1 MKPIVQSVFSVTRR
15 AFIILCLAGLP
26 ATSAFGQF
34 QYERLYSF
42 GPAEQTGAE
51 PSGLIEGR
59 DGVLYGFTETGGTNG
74 GGTVF
79 KLNKDGNGFAVLH
92 SFGGGAGDGYSP
104 TTLIEG
110 SDGALYGTTGFGGIT
125 NTDNWL
131 GFGTVFKLNK
141 DGSGYAVIKTFSGS
155 SEVAFAANPNSLIN
169 GNDGMLYGTTRGG
182 LGTVFK
188 LNKHGDIFIVLHAF
202 TGLEGGD
209 GFGPSALIQGRDG
222 DLYGT
227 TAHGGF
233 TNVNNPAPYVSMGT
247 VFKLN
252 MDGNGGYAVLH
263 RFSGTGADG
272 GFPNT
277 LLEGS
282 DGKLYGTTPNARF
295 RNMWLLAEGA
305 IFKLNK
311 DGSGFA
317 VLSAGDSHQSVL
329 EGNDGVLYG
338 TTGDLVCGQDCW
350 AVPGTVLRHNRDGGD
365 RTVLRSFST
374 PDGYGIR
381 VTGLL
386 RGSDGS
392 LYGTT
397 GQDGEMSFGTILALR
412 PQPILLP
419 PVLSTNGVR
428 VRFMSVPGST
438 NQLQRATALHES
450 WLTLTNLITSTNGAA
465 EFMDTAPPQPN
476 ALYRVV
482 QLP

>member
-1 MKPIVQSVFSVTRR
+1 LACGL
-15 AFIILCLAGLP
+15 AFLLIPVAY
-26 ATSAFGQF
+26 GQF
-34 QYERLYSF
+34 QYERLFSF
-42 GPAEQTGAE
+42 GPTAQTGDY
-51 PSGLIEGR
+51 PNLLIEAS
-59 DGVLYGFTETGGTNG
+59 DGKLYGTTDYGGTNNA
-74 GGTVF
+74 GTLF
-79 KLNKDGNGFAVLH
+79 KISRD
-92 SFGGGAGDGYSP
+92 
-104 TTLIEG
+104 G
-110 SDGALYGTTGFGGIT
+110 SDFRILHHFEAGSGGSSPHPSSLVEGAINGALYGTTEFGGT
-125 NTDNWL
+125 NEA
-131 GFGTVFKLNK
+131 GTVFRLNK

-188 LNKHGDIFIVLHAF
+188 LNQHGDIFIVLHAF
-202 TGLEGGD
+202 TGLEEGAD

-272 GFPNT
+272 GFPST

-295 RNMWLLAEGA
+295 RNMWFLAEGT

-317 VLSAGDSHQSVL
+317 VVSAGDSHQSAL
-329 EGNDGVLYG
+329 EGNDGALYC
-338 TTGDLVCGQDCW
+338 TTGDIVCGQDCW
-350 AVPGTVLRHNRDGGD
+350 LFSGTVLRVNKDGSG

-374 PDGYGIR
+374 SDGYGIR

-386 RGSDGS
+386 TGSDGS

-397 GQDGEMSFGTILALR
+397 GQDGEMSFGTIFALR

-438 NQLQRATALHES
+438 NQLQRAIALNES
-450 WLTLTNLITSTNGAA
+450 WLTLTNLVAFTNGAA
-465 EFMDTAPPQPN
+465 EFTDSSPPQPN